1 MPPPEFF
8 QLEKSVA
15 PLPPYPVV
23 LAKGFRIF
31 FLAAGLAGLVLMPLW
46 LAMFEGRLSAPLR
59 YSGPAWH
66 GHEMVYGYAFA
77 VIAGFLLT
85 AVYNW
90 VGRSHLAGWKLASLA
105 ALWLLGRLAMLAADL
120 LPGWLA
126 AAADIAFLPALALVL
141 APPLIAAKKPE
152 NLGFLPLLLLA
163 ASYNAAFHLDIL
175 GLADLG
181 GSTFLLTATV
191 EILLVFVVILSSRI
205 LVMFTE
211 NGVPGVKTRQY
222 KWIER
227 LAAPSAAAFVIAD
240 LLPFTWA
247 VPVASLLAL
256 AAALI
261 HAIRL
266 SGWRTGKTLKTPLV
280 WVLHLGYAGLVAA
293 LALKGLSNLELVPS
307 SSALHAMTVATL
319 GPITLGMMARVGLGH
334 TGRLI
339 RPPKGMALAFALLLL
354 AGILRTLAPM
364 VESLYFYLVILS
376 GLSWII
382 AFAIFLTCYLPIL
395 TRPRTDGQA
404 G

>member
-1 MPPPEFF
+1 
-8 QLEKSVA
+8 
-15 PLPPYPVV
+15 
-23 LAKGFRIF
+23 
-31 FLAAGLAGLVLMPLW
+31 
-46 LAMFEGRLSAPLR
+46 
-59 YSGPAWH
+59 
-66 GHEMVYGYAFA
+66 
-77 VIAGFLLT
+77 
-85 AVYNW
+85 
-90 VGRSHLAGWKLASLA
+90 
-105 ALWLLGRLAMLAADL
+105 
-120 LPGWLA
+120 
-126 AAADIAFLPALALVL
+126 
-141 APPLIAAKKPE
+141 AAKKPE

-293 LALKGLSNLELVPS
+293 LALKGLYNLELVPS
-307 SSALHAMTVATL
+307 SSALHAMTVANDF
-319 GPITLGMMARVGLGH
+319 PICPLFGGCFR
-334 TGRLI
+334 
-339 RPPKGMALAFALLLL
+339 
-354 AGILRTLAPM
+354 
-364 VESLYFYLVILS
+364 
-376 GLSWII
+376 
-382 AFAIFLTCYLPIL
+382 
-395 TRPRTDGQA
+395 
-404 G
+404 